1 MANGVYDEITVVVA
15 EDVAMTSD
23 MVTEK
28 LDIHAYDCGGMVISW
43 SGANATINPAL
54 LIPQFS
60 IDGVNW
66 CNYIPESSA
75 QRADKPS
82 GSKMY
87 EFTTLCF
94 KYVRFRFLKKSNSA
108 GTMTVKVYSKRW
120 YKNRG

>member
-1 MANGVYDEITVVVA
+1 MANGIYDELTVTIA
-15 EDVAMTSD
+15 SGMAMSAD
-23 MVTEK
+23 AATEK
-28 LDIHAYDCGGMVISW
+28 LDIHAFDCGGMVIVW

-54 LIPQFS
+54 LVPQFS

-75 QRADKPS
+75 QKTDKPA

-87 EFTTLCF
+87 EFSTFCF
-94 KYVRFRFLKKSNSA
+94 KYVRLRFLKKSNST
-108 GTMTVKVYSKRW
+108 GTMSVTVYAKRW